1 MIQRDAEKEACPRGE
16 EELSLP
22 LPSQTAWLSGENQ
35 KVFKGQIHNR
45 K

>member
-1 MIQRDAEKEACPRGE
+1 MHVLGE
-16 EELSLP
+16 EEELP
-22 LPSQTAWLSGENQ
+22 LPSQAAWLSGENQ